1 MSAERIV
8 IGQQV
13 NPAKKQ
19 RAREL
24 RRKMTPEEKILWH
37 YLRDGKL
44 GFKFRRQQVVAGFII
59 DYYCHE
65 VGLILEIDGGIHE
78 TQKEYDIKRDQI
90 LQNRNLHVL
99 RITNQE
105 LQTNRYQTIALIR
118 NICLKLAELQ
128 RQ

>member
-19 RAREL
+19 LAKEL
-24 RRKMTPEEKILWH
+24 RQKMTPEEKILWH

-44 GFKFRRQQVVAGFII
+44 GFKFRRQQVIEGFII

-78 TQKEYDIKRDQI
+78 TQKDYDAKRDQI
-90 LQNRNLHVL
+90 LQNRNMHVL

-118 NICLKLAELQ
+118 NTCLKLAELQ
-128 RQ
+128 R